1 MNNSFLIVP
10 DSDPKEKEKRKDKE
24 RDKDKDGSNSN
35 SNREKEKDKER
46 EKDKE
51 KERKKL
57 PDLEK
62 YWRTVKNDPADFT
75 GWTYLLQYVDNEVR
89 CKNPRTQNYICILK
103 NMLFSLTQRPHEKHM
118 MHSYLTIPIAMV
130 TGVNMPIMRS
140 VRE

>member
-1 MNNSFLIVP
+1 MNNSFLFVP

-89 CKNPRTQNYICILK
+89 CKNTHTQNYICILK
-103 NMLFSLTQRPHEKHM
+103 NMLISLTQRPHEKHM